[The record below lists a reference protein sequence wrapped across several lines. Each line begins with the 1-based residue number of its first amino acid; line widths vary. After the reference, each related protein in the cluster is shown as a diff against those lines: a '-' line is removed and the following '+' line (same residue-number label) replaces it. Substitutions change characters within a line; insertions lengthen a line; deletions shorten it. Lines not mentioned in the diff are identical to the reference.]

1 MTPTP
6 QNTEAIL
13 PPWLYP
19 AFFWLALPL
28 LAASLF
34 VPALSAVGL
43 WYMMTVPAL
52 AALVVTVTQ
61 WRVDRRVS
69 LAALIALLGLV
80 AVVIVKGWIAALV

>member
-13 PPWLYP
+13 PSWLYA

-34 VPALSAVGL
+34 FPALSAAGL

-52 AALVVTVTQ
+52 AAMVVTVTQ